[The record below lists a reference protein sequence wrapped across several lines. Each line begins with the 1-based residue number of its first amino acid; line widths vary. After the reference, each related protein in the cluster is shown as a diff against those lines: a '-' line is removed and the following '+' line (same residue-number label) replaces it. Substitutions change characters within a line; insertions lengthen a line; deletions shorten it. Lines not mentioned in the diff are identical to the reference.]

1 MWHGEEQQQAENTR
15 PWQRWSPG
23 RIGVNR
29 GPNSLSPAEAETL
42 AVHAGRGA
50 DQRER
55 VRRGTGPAAA
65 ATTSADAQ
73 AATREAFMLTK
84 I

>member
-1 MWHGEEQQQAENTR
+1 MGSAAAGREYSALAALVSR
-15 PWQRWSPG
+15 PQWSQPW
-23 RIGVNR
+23 
-29 GPNSLSPAEAETL
+29 PNSLSPAEAKTL
-42 AVHAGRGA
+42 AVLAGRGA
-50 DQRER
+50 DQQER
-55 VRRGTGPAAA
+55 VRWGTGPAAA